1 MNFNIRTHTCG
12 ELREE
17 NVGERVVLNG
27 WVDRRRDLGGL
38 IFIWLRDRYGIT
50 QIVFSQ
56 RDASAEQETN
66 KDAYELAKKLR
77 SEFVISVEGI
87 VRRRPEDAVNKE
99 LETGSVDILADKLI
113 ILNEAETPPFA
124 IKDDTDAFE
133 DLRLKYRYLDLRRP
147 ALQKI
152 LLLRHSMYQLV
163 RKYFDEN
170 NFVEVETP
178 VLMKSTPEGARDY
191 LVPSRVHK
199 GKFYALPQSP
209 QQYKQLLMVS
219 GFDRYFQIVKCFRD
233 EDLRADRQPEFTQID
248 VEMSFITQEQVFSIV
263 EGLMKLLFKEIW
275 NIDLALPIPRLSY
288 EEAMMKYGS
297 DKPDLRFGM
306 ELHNLNDVFSQSEF
320 KVFSEALKMED
331 VKWKMEDG
339 KDDLKN
345 NINHQ
350 PSTISHKKGIVVG
363 LVAPGC
369 ASFSRNQI
377 DGLTNFVKG
386 LGAKGL
392 VWLKVQE
399 SGVDSPTAKFLNEK
413 EINSLIQ
420 TTDSKPNDLILIL
433 AGERKSILSQ
443 MGALRLELA
452 KRLELINPETPPSL
466 LWVTEFPLFEYDE
479 ETKRFYA
486 MHHPFTS
493 PRLEEA
499 DLLEKDPGK
508 IKAQAYDLVLNGNE
522 IAGGSIRIHN
532 SELQARMFKALGIS
546 DEEAQQKFGF
556 LINAFKYGAPPHG
569 GIAFGFDRMVMLFA
583 GVDSI
588 RDTIA
593 FPKTASAMSLMDE
606 CPSPVS
612 EEQLNELHI
621 KLL

>member
-1 MNFNIRTHTCG
+1 MQFNIRTHNCG
-12 ELREE
+12 EVTEK
-17 NVGERVVLNG
+17 NVGEKVVLNG

-50 QIVFSQ
+50 QVVFEPDS
-56 RDASAEQETN
+56 N
-66 KDAYELAKKLR
+66 KEAYELGKKLR

-87 VRRRPEDAVNKE
+87 VRKRPDDAINKDMK
-99 LETGSVDILADKLI
+99 TGIIDLLAVKLI
-113 ILNEAETPPFA
+113 ILNESETPPFA
-124 IKDDTDAFE
+124 IKDETDAFE

-147 ALQKI
+147 ALQKV
-152 LLLRHSMYQLV
+152 LLLRHRMYQLV

-170 NFVEVETP
+170 NFVEIETP

-191 LVPSRVHK
+191 LVPSRIHK

-248 VEMSFITQEQVFSIV
+248 VEMSFITKEEVFKVV

-275 NIDLALPIPRLSY
+275 SINLALPITRLTY
-288 EEAMMKYGS
+288 DEALTIYGT

-306 ELHNLNDVFSQSEF
+306 EIHNLNEVFSNSEF
-320 KVFSEALKMED
+320 KIF
-331 VKWKMEDG
+331 
-339 KDDLKN
+339 N
-345 NINHQ
+345 NVVN
-350 PSTISHKKGIVVG
+350 SKGIIYG
-363 LVAPGC
+363 LVAKEC
-369 ASFSRNQI
+369 ASFSRSQL
-377 DGLTNFVKG
+377 DGLTNFVKN

-392 VWLKVQE
+392 VWFKVTE
-399 SGVDSPTAKFLNEK
+399 VGIDSPTSKFLNEK
-413 EINSLIQ
+413 EVNDLRNLLN
-420 TTDSKPNDLILIL
+420 TKPNDLILIL
-433 AGERKSILSQ
+433 AGEKISSLIQ
-443 MGALRLELA
+443 MGSLRLELA
-452 KRLELINPETPPSL
+452 KRLELIKPETPPSL
-466 LWVTEFPLFEYDE
+466 LWVTDFPLFEWDE

-493 PRLEEA
+493 PKLEEVA
-499 DLLEKDPGK
+499 LLEKDPGK

-532 SELQARMFKALGIS
+532 SELQGRMFKALGIS
-546 DEEAQQKFGF
+546 EAEAQQKFGF
-556 LINAFKYGAPPHG
+556 LMNAFKYGAPPHG

-593 FPKTASAMSLMDE
+593 FPKTASAISLMDE
-606 CPSPVS
+606 SPSVVS
-612 EEQLNELHI
+612 KEQLNELNI
-621 KLL
+621 KLVE

>member
-1 MNFNIRTHTCG
+1 MSFKIRTHTCG
-12 ELREE
+12 ELRE
-17 NVGERVVLNG
+17 NNIGEKVVLNG
-27 WVDRRRDLGGL
+27 WVDRRRDLGAL

-50 QIVFSQ
+50 QVVFSQ
-56 RDASAEQETN
+56 SDTSAKPDIN
-66 KDAYELAKKLR
+66 KDVYDLAKKLR
-77 SEFVISVEGI
+77 NEFVISVEGT
-87 VRRRPEDAVNKE
+87 VRRRPDDAVNKE
-99 LETGSVDILADKLI
+99 LETGTIDVLADNLI
-113 ILNEAETPPFA
+113 ILNEADTPPFA

-147 ALQKI
+147 ALQKV
-152 LLLRHSMYQLV
+152 LLLRHKMAQLV
-163 RKYFDEN
+163 RRYFDEN
-170 NFVEVETP
+170 NFVEIETP

-191 LVPSRVHK
+191 LVPSRIHK

-248 VEMSFITQEQVFSIV
+248 VEMSFVSQEQVFSMV

-275 NIDLALPIPRLSY
+275 NVDLSLPLKRLSY
-288 EEAMMKYGS
+288 EDAMLKYGS
-297 DKPDLRFGM
+297 DKPDLRFEM
-306 ELHNLNDVFSQSEF
+306 ELHTLNEVFQKSEF
-320 KVFSEALKMED
+320 KVFRD
-331 VKWKMEDG
+331 VIDS
-339 KDDLKN
+339 D
-345 NINHQ
+345 
-350 PSTISHKKGIVVG
+350 GIVCG
-363 LVAPGC
+363 IVAQNS
-369 ASFSRNQI
+369 AAFSRSQI
-377 DGLTNFVKG
+377 DGLTNFVKN

-392 VWLKVQE
+392 VWFKVQFN
-399 SGVDSPTAKFLNEK
+399 GIDSPTAKFLSEEEK
-413 EINSLIQ
+413 RNLLTAMKAE
-420 TTDSKPNDLILIL
+420 PNDLILIL
-433 AGERKSILSQ
+433 AGEKKSTLNQ

-452 KRLELINPETPPSL
+452 KRLELIKSETLPSL
-466 LWVTEFPLFEYDE
+466 LWITDFPLFDWDE

-493 PRLEEA
+493 PKIEEI

-532 SELQARMFKALGIS
+532 SELQSRMFRALGIS
-546 DEEAQQKFGF
+546 DEEAKQKFGF
-556 LINAFKYGAPPHG
+556 LMNAFKYGAPPHG

-593 FPKTASAMSLMDE
+593 FPKTASAVSLMDE
-606 CPSPVS
+606 CPSEVS
-612 EEQLNELHI
+612 EEQLRELHI
-621 KLL
+621 KII

>member
-1 MNFNIRTHTCG
+1 MSFKIRTHTCG
-12 ELREE
+12 ELRE
-17 NVGERVVLNG
+17 NNIGEKVVLNG
-27 WVDRRRDLGGL
+27 WVDRRRDLGAL

-50 QIVFSQ
+50 QVVFSQ
-56 RDASAEQETN
+56 SDTSAKPDIN
-66 KDAYELAKKLR
+66 KDVYDLAKKLR
-77 SEFVISVEGI
+77 NEFVISVEGT
-87 VRRRPEDAVNKE
+87 VRRRPDDAVNKE
-99 LETGSVDILADKLI
+99 LETGTIDVLADNLI
-113 ILNEAETPPFA
+113 ILNEADTPPFA

-147 ALQKI
+147 ALQKV
-152 LLLRHSMYQLV
+152 LLLRHKMAQLV
-163 RKYFDEN
+163 RRYFDEN
-170 NFVEVETP
+170 NFVEIETP

-191 LVPSRVHK
+191 LVPSRIHK

-248 VEMSFITQEQVFSIV
+248 VEMSFVSQEQVFSMV

-275 NIDLALPIPRLSY
+275 NVDLSLPLKRLSY
-288 EEAMMKYGS
+288 EDAMLKYGS
-297 DKPDLRFGM
+297 DKPDLRFEM
-306 ELHNLNDVFSQSEF
+306 ELHTLNEVFQKSEF
-320 KVFSEALKMED
+320 KVFRDAIDSD
-331 VKWKMEDG
+331 
-339 KDDLKN
+339 
-345 NINHQ
+345 
-350 PSTISHKKGIVVG
+350 GIVCG
-363 LVAPGC
+363 IVAQNS
-369 ASFSRNQI
+369 AAFSRSQI
-377 DGLTNFVKG
+377 DGLTNFVKN

-392 VWLKVQE
+392 VWFKVQFN
-399 SGVDSPTAKFLNEK
+399 GIDSPTSKFLSEEEK
-413 EINSLIQ
+413 RNLLTAMKAE
-420 TTDSKPNDLILIL
+420 PNDLMLIL
-433 AGERKSILSQ
+433 AGEKKSTLNQ

-452 KRLELINPETPPSL
+452 KRLELINPETLPSL
-466 LWVTEFPLFEYDE
+466 LWITDFPLFDWDE

-493 PRLEEA
+493 PKIEEI

-532 SELQARMFKALGIS
+532 SELQSRMFRALGIS
-546 DEEAQQKFGF
+546 DEEAKQKFGF
-556 LINAFKYGAPPHG
+556 LMNAFKYGAPPHG

-593 FPKTASAMSLMDE
+593 FPKTASAVSLMDE
-606 CPSPVS
+606 CPSEVS
-612 EEQLNELHI
+612 EEQLRELHI
-621 KLL
+621 KIVDK